1 MQWLE
6 QVFGMSPD
14 GGSGVAELLMV
25 VAPMVIVGLM
35 AVLRLRWTRALK
47 AAV

>member
-1 MQWLE
+1 MHWIE

-25 VAPMVIVGLM
+25 LAPLVAVGL
-35 AVLRLRWTRALK
+35 ASALRWRRTRAFK